1 MPAPSRKDNAPEIL
15 SSIRRVVI
23 NMLSLDCTQPSFTKK
38 KAQQATEAE
47 IRELGRGHYA
57 QHLGNSAVMTCECK
71 DPVSRTETRLICRRM
86 GDSMVIFDSESW
98 ESHLL
103 PPAATVIADI
113 ISELSEDGAPVPL
126 IVLKQ
131 VLMDEYQLDSDTSS
145 NGDFFGMLREI
156 GMLSE

>member
-1 MPAPSRKDNAPEIL
+1 
-15 SSIRRVVI
+15 
-23 NMLSLDCTQPSFTKK
+23 
-38 KAQQATEAE
+38 
-47 IRELGRGHYA
+47 
-57 QHLGNSAVMTCECK
+57 
-71 DPVSRTETRLICRRM
+71 
-86 GDSMVIFDSESW
+86 MVIFDSESW

-113 ISELSEDGAPVPL
+113 ISELSEDGAPVTL